1 MIGKDQ
7 TVLVEVKPYFTLNE
21 FKENGIIKRVID
33 ATEKTEHS
41 DKEILFLGNC
51 LPKGS
56 DTSCF
61 DSEIIL
67 GWIYERF
74 DLGVHGNEKWKYDV
88 SEALFNNYSTLDF
101 QSDSGSYKR
110 RMDGF
115 YDGDHYM
122 LIPTKNEGRQ
132 IEDMFNK
139 AGTIVR
145 YNHSVNG

>member
-1 MIGKDQ
+1 MTIPAKPTEYRGTMFRSRLEARWAAFFDLVGWKWVYEPFELNYYIPDFILIGKDQ

-61 DSEIIL
+61 DSEIFSDGYL
-67 GWIYERF
+67 KGLVWG
-74 DLGVHGNEKWKYDV
+74 DLVMKNGNTTCRK
-88 SEALFNNYSTLDF
+88 
-101 QSDSGSYKR
+101 
-110 RMDGF
+110 
-115 YDGDHYM
+115 HY
-122 LIPTKNEGRQ
+122 LIIIQ
-132 IEDMFNK
+132 L
-139 AGTIVR
+139 
-145 YNHSVNG
+145 